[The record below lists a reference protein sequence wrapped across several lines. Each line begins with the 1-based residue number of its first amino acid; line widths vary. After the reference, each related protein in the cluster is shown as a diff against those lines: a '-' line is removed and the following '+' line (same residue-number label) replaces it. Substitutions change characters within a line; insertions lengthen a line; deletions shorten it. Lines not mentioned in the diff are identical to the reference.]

1 MVAEAEGPVRA
12 LLLAERTALNFLQRL
27 SGTAT
32 LTRKY
37 VEAVKDFPCKVL
49 DTRKTTP
56 GLRTLEKYAV
66 RMGGGTNHRIGL
78 YDAALVK
85 DNHIEATGS
94 IAEAVKA
101 VRRHAPFMAK
111 VEVEAG
117 NLKQVQE
124 AIDAGADVIMLD
136 NMTIAQMAEA
146 VRLVNKRAWV
156 EASGG
161 ITLNTIRQIAET
173 GVDFI
178 SSGALTHSAPVV
190 DFNMKITMNVP
201 EVILRQDHA
210 TDPLRL
216 DSYAMRQRLSRQ
228 RLGTKFHYFAE
239 IDFHQHLRSPPGRTG
254 RERGRGRH
262 RRIADRRPRSPRQAL
277 GVAAQCESLFFSH
290 SPTKTGSRPKRR
302 KLP

>member
-1 MVAEAEGPVRA
+1 MDILVSPQIERLIRDSLDEDIGAGDLATMATISAQSRGTGLFRAKKAGVVAGLVLLERIFYFIDPKVEVRLLTEDGTQVKEGTVVAEAVGPVRA

-27 SGTAT
+27 SGNAT

-37 VEAVKDFPCKVL
+37 VEAVKDVPCKVL

-66 RMGGGTNHRIGL
+66 RMGGGMNHRIGL

-94 IAEAVKA
+94 INDAVKA

-111 VEVEAG
+111 VEVEASSI
-117 NLKQVQE
+117 KQVQE

-136 NMTIAQMAEA
+136 NMTLAQMTEA
-146 VRLVNKRAWV
+146 VKLVNKRAGV

-161 ITLNTIRQIAET
+161 ITLENIRQVAAT

-190 DFNMKITMNVP
+190 DFNMKITMNV
-201 EVILRQDHA
+201 A
-210 TDPLRL
+210 
-216 DSYAMRQRLSRQ
+216 
-228 RLGTKFHYFAE
+228 K
-239 IDFHQHLRSPPGRTG
+239 
-254 RERGRGRH
+254 
-262 RRIADRRPRSPRQAL
+262 
-277 GVAAQCESLFFSH
+277 
-290 SPTKTGSRPKRR
+290 
-302 KLP
+302 

>member
-1 MVAEAEGPVRA
+1 MDILVSPQIERLIRDALDEDIGAGDLATMATIARDCQGKGVFRAKKAGVVAGLVLLDRIFYFIDPKIAVRLLTKDGTPVSEGTAVAEAHGPVRA

-37 VEAVKDFPCKVL
+37 VDAVKDFSCKIL

-78 YDAALVK
+78 YDAALIK

-101 VRRHAPFMAK
+101 VRSHAPFMAK
-111 VEVEAG
+111 VEVETS
-117 NLKQVQE
+117 NLEQVRQ
-124 AIDAGADVIMLD
+124 AIAAGADVIMLD
-136 NMTIAQMAEA
+136 NMTLAQMAEA
-146 VRLVNKRAWV
+146 VRWVDKRAWI

-161 ITLNTIRQIAET
+161 ITLDTVRQVAET

-178 SSGALTHSAPVV
+178 SSGALTHSAPVM
-190 DFNMKITMNVP
+190 DFNMKITINV
-201 EVILRQDHA
+201 
-210 TDPLRL
+210 
-216 DSYAMRQRLSRQ
+216 
-228 RLGTKFHYFAE
+228 G
-239 IDFHQHLRSPPGRTG
+239 
-254 RERGRGRH
+254 
-262 RRIADRRPRSPRQAL
+262 
-277 GVAAQCESLFFSH
+277 
-290 SPTKTGSRPKRR
+290 
-302 KLP
+302 

>member
-1 MVAEAEGPVRA
+1 MDIHVSPQIERLIRDSLDEDIGAGDLATMSTISAESRGTGLFRAKKDGVVAGLVLLERIFYFIDHRVAVHLRAKDGDQVSPGMVVAEAEGPVRA

-27 SGTAT
+27 SGNAT

-37 VEAVKDFPCKVL
+37 VEAVQDFPCKVL

-111 VEVEAG
+111 VEVETSS
-117 NLKQVQE
+117 LKQVQE

-136 NMTIAQMAEA
+136 NMTHAQMAEA
-146 VRLVNKRAWV
+146 VKLVGKRAWI

-161 ITLNTIRQIAET
+161 ITLENIREVAAT

-190 DFNMKITMNVP
+190 DFNMKITMN
-201 EVILRQDHA
+201 
-210 TDPLRL
+210 
-216 DSYAMRQRLSRQ
+216 
-228 RLGTKFHYFAE
+228 
-239 IDFHQHLRSPPGRTG
+239 
-254 RERGRGRH
+254 
-262 RRIADRRPRSPRQAL
+262 
-277 GVAAQCESLFFSH
+277 AAA
-290 SPTKTGSRPKRR
+290 
-302 KLP
+302 

>member
-1 MVAEAEGPVRA
+1 MDILVSPQIERLIRDALDEDIGAGDLATMATIAAELRGTGLFRAKKAGVVAGMVLLDRIFYFIDPKVEVRLLTKDGAEVKEGTVVAEAVGPVRA

-37 VEAVKDFPCKVL
+37 VEAVKDYPCKVL

-66 RMGGGTNHRIGL
+66 RMGGGMNHRIGL

-94 IAEAVKA
+94 IAEALKA

-111 VEVEAG
+111 IEVEAS

-124 AIDAGADVIMLD
+124 ALDAGADVVMLD
-136 NMTIAQMAEA
+136 NMTLAQMAEA
-146 VRLVNKRAWV
+146 VKLINKRADV

-161 ITLNTIRQIAET
+161 ITLENIRQVAAT

-190 DFNMKITMNVP
+190 DFNMKITMNG
-201 EVILRQDHA
+201 A
-210 TDPLRL
+210 
-216 DSYAMRQRLSRQ
+216 
-228 RLGTKFHYFAE
+228 K
-239 IDFHQHLRSPPGRTG
+239 
-254 RERGRGRH
+254 
-262 RRIADRRPRSPRQAL
+262 
-277 GVAAQCESLFFSH
+277 
-290 SPTKTGSRPKRR
+290 
-302 KLP
+302 

>member
-1 MVAEAEGPVRA
+1 MDIHVSPQIERLIRDSLDEDIGAGDLATMSTISAESRGTGLFRAKKDGVAAGLVLLERIFYFIDHRVAVHLRAKDGDQVSPGMVVAEAEGPVRA

-27 SGTAT
+27 SGNAT

-37 VEAVKDFPCKVL
+37 VEAVQDFPCKVL

-111 VEVEAG
+111 VEVEASS
-117 NLKQVQE
+117 LKQVQE
-124 AIDAGADVIMLD
+124 AIDAGADVVMLD
-136 NMTIAQMAEA
+136 NMTVAQMAEA
-146 VRLVNKRAWV
+146 VKLVNKRAWI

-161 ITLNTIRQIAET
+161 MTLENIREVAAT

-190 DFNMKITMNVP
+190 DFNMKITMN
-201 EVILRQDHA
+201 
-210 TDPLRL
+210 
-216 DSYAMRQRLSRQ
+216 
-228 RLGTKFHYFAE
+228 
-239 IDFHQHLRSPPGRTG
+239 
-254 RERGRGRH
+254 
-262 RRIADRRPRSPRQAL
+262 
-277 GVAAQCESLFFSH
+277 AAA
-290 SPTKTGSRPKRR
+290 
-302 KLP
+302 

>member
-1 MVAEAEGPVRA
+1 MDIHVSPQIERLIRDSLDEDIGAGDLATMATIAADARGKGLFRAKKDGVVAGLVLLDRIFYFIDHRIEVRLLVQDGAAVKSGIVVAEAIGPVRA
-12 LLLAERTALNFLQRL
+12 LLLGERTALNFLQQL

-32 LTRKY
+32 LTRKL
-37 VEAVKDFPCKVL
+37 VDAVKDFPCKVL

-56 GLRTLEKYAV
+56 GLRTLQKYAV

-94 IAEAVKA
+94 IADAVKA
-101 VRRHAPFMAK
+101 VRKHAPFMAK

-136 NMTIAQMAEA
+136 NMNYAQMAEA
-146 VRLVNKRAWV
+146 VKLVDKRAGV

-161 ITLNTIRQIAET
+161 ITLDTIRKVAET

-190 DFNMKITMNVP
+190 DFNMKITMNV
-201 EVILRQDHA
+201 
-210 TDPLRL
+210 
-216 DSYAMRQRLSRQ
+216 
-228 RLGTKFHYFAE
+228 G
-239 IDFHQHLRSPPGRTG
+239 
-254 RERGRGRH
+254 
-262 RRIADRRPRSPRQAL
+262 
-277 GVAAQCESLFFSH
+277 
-290 SPTKTGSRPKRR
+290 
-302 KLP
+302 

>member
-1 MVAEAEGPVRA
+1 MDIHVSPQIERLIRDALDEDIGAGDLATMATISADARGKGLFRAKKDGVVAGLVLLDRIFYFIDHRVTVRLLVQDGAAVQSGTVVAEAAGPVRA
-12 LLLAERTALNFLQRL
+12 LLLGERTALNFLQRL

-32 LTRKY
+32 LTAKL
-37 VEAVKDFPCKVL
+37 VDAVKDFSCKVL

-94 IAEAVKA
+94 IADAVKA

-111 VEVEAG
+111 VEVEVG
-117 NLKQVQE
+117 NMKQVQE

-136 NMTIAQMAEA
+136 NMNLAQMTEA
-146 VRLVNKRAWV
+146 VKLINQRAGV

-161 ITLNTIRQIAET
+161 ITLESIRPIAET

-190 DFNMKITMNVP
+190 DFNMKITMNV
-201 EVILRQDHA
+201 
-210 TDPLRL
+210 
-216 DSYAMRQRLSRQ
+216 
-228 RLGTKFHYFAE
+228 
-239 IDFHQHLRSPPGRTG
+239 
-254 RERGRGRH
+254 
-262 RRIADRRPRSPRQAL
+262 
-277 GVAAQCESLFFSH
+277 
-290 SPTKTGSRPKRR
+290 
-302 KLP
+302 

>member
-1 MVAEAEGPVRA
+1 MVLLDRIFYFIDPKVEVRLLTKDGAEVKEGTVVAEAVGPVRA

-37 VEAVKDFPCKVL
+37 VEAVKDYPCKVL

-66 RMGGGTNHRIGL
+66 RMGGGMNHRIGL

-111 VEVEAG
+111 IEVEASH
-117 NLKQVQE
+117 LKQVQE
-124 AIDAGADVIMLD
+124 AVEAGADVVMLD
-136 NMTIAQMAEA
+136 NMTLAQMAEA
-146 VRLVNKRAWV
+146 VKLINKRADV

-161 ITLNTIRQIAET
+161 ITLENIRQVAAT

-190 DFNMKITMNVP
+190 DFNMKITMNG
-201 EVILRQDHA
+201 A
-210 TDPLRL
+210 
-216 DSYAMRQRLSRQ
+216 
-228 RLGTKFHYFAE
+228 K
-239 IDFHQHLRSPPGRTG
+239 
-254 RERGRGRH
+254 
-262 RRIADRRPRSPRQAL
+262 
-277 GVAAQCESLFFSH
+277 
-290 SPTKTGSRPKRR
+290 
-302 KLP
+302 

>member
-1 MVAEAEGPVRA
+1 MDIHVSPQIERLIRDALDEDIGAGDLATMATISADARGKGLFRAKKDGVVAGLVLLDRIFYFIDHRVDVRLLVNDGAAVNSGMVVAEAAGPVRA
-12 LLLAERTALNFLQRL
+12 LLLGERTALNFLQQL

-32 LTRKY
+32 LTRKL
-37 VEAVKDFPCKVL
+37 VDAVKDFSCKVL

-56 GLRTLEKYAV
+56 GLRTLQKYAV

-94 IAEAVKA
+94 IADAVKA

-117 NLKQVQE
+117 NLQQVQE

-136 NMTIAQMAEA
+136 NMNLAQMAEA
-146 VRLVNKRAWV
+146 VKLINKRAGV

-161 ITLNTIRQIAET
+161 ITLESIRQVAET

-190 DFNMKITMNVP
+190 DFNMKITMN
-201 EVILRQDHA
+201 
-210 TDPLRL
+210 
-216 DSYAMRQRLSRQ
+216 
-228 RLGTKFHYFAE
+228 G
-239 IDFHQHLRSPPGRTG
+239 
-254 RERGRGRH
+254 
-262 RRIADRRPRSPRQAL
+262 
-277 GVAAQCESLFFSH
+277 
-290 SPTKTGSRPKRR
+290 
-302 KLP
+302 

>member
-1 MVAEAEGPVRA
+1 MDIHVSPQIERLIRDALDEDIGAGDLATMATISAEARGKGLFRAKKDGVVAGLVLLDRIFYFIDHRVEVRLLVNDGTAVKSGMVVAEAVGPVRA
-12 LLLAERTALNFLQRL
+12 LLLGERTALNFLQQL

-32 LTRKY
+32 LTRKL
-37 VEAVKDFPCKVL
+37 VDAVKDFSCKVL

-56 GLRTLEKYAV
+56 GLRTLQKYAV

-94 IAEAVKA
+94 IAGAVKA

-117 NLKQVQE
+117 NMTQVQE

-136 NMTIAQMAEA
+136 NMSLAQMAEA
-146 VRLVNKRAWV
+146 VKLINKRAGV

-161 ITLNTIRQIAET
+161 ITLESIRQVAET

-190 DFNMKITMNVP
+190 DFNMKITMNV
-201 EVILRQDHA
+201 
-210 TDPLRL
+210 
-216 DSYAMRQRLSRQ
+216 
-228 RLGTKFHYFAE
+228 
-239 IDFHQHLRSPPGRTG
+239 
-254 RERGRGRH
+254 
-262 RRIADRRPRSPRQAL
+262 
-277 GVAAQCESLFFSH
+277 
-290 SPTKTGSRPKRR
+290 
-302 KLP
+302 

>member
-1 MVAEAEGPVRA
+1 MDIHVSPQIERLIRDALDEDIGAGDLATMATISSDARGKGLFRAKKDGVVAGLVLLDRIFYFIDHRVEVRLLVKDGTAVTSGMVVAEAVGPVRA
-12 LLLAERTALNFLQRL
+12 LLLGERTALNFLQQL

-32 LTRKY
+32 LTRKL
-37 VEAVKDFPCKVL
+37 VDAVKDFDCKVL

-56 GLRTLEKYAV
+56 GLRTLQKYAV

-94 IAEAVKA
+94 IAGAVKA

-117 NLKQVQE
+117 NMTQVQE

-136 NMTIAQMAEA
+136 NMNLAQMAEA
-146 VRLVNKRAWV
+146 VKVINKRAGV

-161 ITLNTIRQIAET
+161 ITLDSIRQVAET

-190 DFNMKITMNVP
+190 DFNMKITMNV
-201 EVILRQDHA
+201 
-210 TDPLRL
+210 
-216 DSYAMRQRLSRQ
+216 
-228 RLGTKFHYFAE
+228 
-239 IDFHQHLRSPPGRTG
+239 
-254 RERGRGRH
+254 
-262 RRIADRRPRSPRQAL
+262 
-277 GVAAQCESLFFSH
+277 
-290 SPTKTGSRPKRR
+290 
-302 KLP
+302 

>member
-1 MVAEAEGPVRA
+1 MDILVSPQIERLIRDALDEDIGAGDLATMATISAQARGTGLFRAKKSGVVAGLVLLDRIFYFIDPKVEVRLLTHDGAEVVGSSVVAEAVGPVRA

-27 SGTAT
+27 SGNAT
-32 LTRKY
+32 LTRRY
-37 VEAVKDFPCKVL
+37 VDAVKDFPCKVL

-94 IAEAVKA
+94 IGEAVKA

-111 VEVEAG
+111 VEVEAST
-117 NLKQVQE
+117 LQQVQE

-136 NMTIAQMAEA
+136 NMSLAQMAEA
-146 VRLVNKRAWV
+146 VKLVNKRARV

-161 ITLNTIRQIAET
+161 ITLENIRAVAAT

-190 DFNMKITMNVP
+190 DFNMKITMN
-201 EVILRQDHA
+201 
-210 TDPLRL
+210 
-216 DSYAMRQRLSRQ
+216 
-228 RLGTKFHYFAE
+228 
-239 IDFHQHLRSPPGRTG
+239 
-254 RERGRGRH
+254 
-262 RRIADRRPRSPRQAL
+262 
-277 GVAAQCESLFFSH
+277 AAA
-290 SPTKTGSRPKRR
+290 
-302 KLP
+302 

>member
-1 MVAEAEGPVRA
+1 MDILVSPQIERLIRDALDEDIGAGDLATMATISAASRGTGLFRAKKAGVVAGLVLLDRIFYFIDPKVELRLLAKDGAEVNPGMVVAEAVGPVRA

-27 SGTAT
+27 SGNAT
-32 LTRKY
+32 LTREY
-37 VEAVKDFPCKVL
+37 VEAVKDYPCKVL

-66 RMGGGTNHRIGL
+66 RMGGGMNHRIGL

-111 VEVEAG
+111 VEVEAS
-117 NLKQVQE
+117 NLQQVRE
-124 AIDAGADVIMLD
+124 ALDAGADVIMLD
-136 NMTIAQMAEA
+136 NMTLAQMTEA
-146 VRLVNKRAWV
+146 VKLVNKRARI

-161 ITLNTIRQIAET
+161 ITLETIRQVAET

-190 DFNMKITMNVP
+190 DFNMKITLN
-201 EVILRQDHA
+201 
-210 TDPLRL
+210 TD
-216 DSYAMRQRLSRQ
+216 
-228 RLGTKFHYFAE
+228 
-239 IDFHQHLRSPPGRTG
+239 
-254 RERGRGRH
+254 
-262 RRIADRRPRSPRQAL
+262 
-277 GVAAQCESLFFSH
+277 
-290 SPTKTGSRPKRR
+290 
-302 KLP
+302 

>member
-1 MVAEAEGPVRA
+1 MDILVSPQIERLIRDALDEDIGAGDLATMATVAAAAQGKGLFRAKKDGVVAGLVLLERIFYFIDPKVTVCLLTRDGAQIHQGMVVAEAEGPVRA

-27 SGTAT
+27 SGNAT
-32 LTRKY
+32 LTRTY
-37 VEAVKDFPCKVL
+37 VEAVQDFPCKVL

-94 IAEAVKA
+94 IAEAVNA

-111 VEVEAG
+111 VEVEASS
-117 NLKQVQE
+117 LKQVQE
-124 AIDAGADVIMLD
+124 AIDAGADVVMLD
-136 NMTIAQMAEA
+136 NMTVAQMAEA
-146 VRLVNKRAWV
+146 VKLVNKRAWI

-161 ITLNTIRQIAET
+161 MTLENIREVAAT

-190 DFNMKITMNVP
+190 DFNMKITMN
-201 EVILRQDHA
+201 
-210 TDPLRL
+210 
-216 DSYAMRQRLSRQ
+216 
-228 RLGTKFHYFAE
+228 
-239 IDFHQHLRSPPGRTG
+239 
-254 RERGRGRH
+254 
-262 RRIADRRPRSPRQAL
+262 
-277 GVAAQCESLFFSH
+277 AAA
-290 SPTKTGSRPKRR
+290 
-302 KLP
+302 

>member
-1 MVAEAEGPVRA
+1 MDILVSPQIERLIRDALDEDIGAGDLATMATIAADSHGKGSFRAKKEGVVAGLVLLDRIFSFIDPKVEVHLLAKDGSEVRQGEVVAEAKGPVRA

-56 GLRTLEKYAV
+56 GLRTLEKFAV
-66 RMGGGTNHRIGL
+66 RMGGGMNHRIGL

-101 VRRHAPFMAK
+101 VRRNAPFMAK
-111 VEVEAG
+111 IEVEAST
-117 NLKQVQE
+117 LDQVQQ
-124 AIDAGADVIMLD
+124 AVDAGADVIMVD
-136 NMTIAQMAEA
+136 NMTLAQMTEA

-161 ITLNTIRQIAET
+161 ITLETIRQVAAT

-190 DFNMKITMNVP
+190 DFNMKISMN
-201 EVILRQDHA
+201 D
-210 TDPLRL
+210 
-216 DSYAMRQRLSRQ
+216 
-228 RLGTKFHYFAE
+228 
-239 IDFHQHLRSPPGRTG
+239 RS
-254 RERGRGRH
+254 
-262 RRIADRRPRSPRQAL
+262 
-277 GVAAQCESLFFSH
+277 
-290 SPTKTGSRPKRR
+290 
-302 KLP
+302 

>member
-1 MVAEAEGPVRA
+1 MDILVSPQIERLIRDALDEDIGAGDLATMATISAQARGTGLFRAKKSGVVAGLVLLDRIFYFIDPKVEVRLLTHDGAEVVESSVVAEAVGPVRA

-27 SGTAT
+27 SGNAT
-32 LTRKY
+32 LTRRY
-37 VEAVKDFPCKVL
+37 VDAVKDFPCKVL

-94 IAEAVKA
+94 IGEAVKA

-111 VEVEAG
+111 VEVEAST
-117 NLKQVQE
+117 LQQVQE

-136 NMTIAQMAEA
+136 NMSLAQMAEA
-146 VRLVNKRAWV
+146 VKLVNKRARV

-161 ITLNTIRQIAET
+161 ITLENIRAVAAT

-190 DFNMKITMNVP
+190 DFNMKITMN
-201 EVILRQDHA
+201 
-210 TDPLRL
+210 
-216 DSYAMRQRLSRQ
+216 
-228 RLGTKFHYFAE
+228 
-239 IDFHQHLRSPPGRTG
+239 
-254 RERGRGRH
+254 
-262 RRIADRRPRSPRQAL
+262 
-277 GVAAQCESLFFSH
+277 AAA
-290 SPTKTGSRPKRR
+290 
-302 KLP
+302 

>member
-1 MVAEAEGPVRA
+1 MDIHVSPQIERLIRDALDEDIGAGDLATMATISADARGKGLFRAKKDGVVAGLVLLDRIFYFIDHRVSVRLLVQDGAAVQSGTVVAEAAGPVRA
-12 LLLAERTALNFLQRL
+12 LLLGERTALNFLQRL

-32 LTRKY
+32 LTAKL
-37 VEAVKDFPCKVL
+37 VDAVKDFSCKVL

-94 IAEAVKA
+94 IADAVKA

-111 VEVEAG
+111 VEVEVG
-117 NLKQVQE
+117 NMKQVQE

-136 NMTIAQMAEA
+136 NMNLAQMTEA
-146 VRLVNKRAWV
+146 VKLINQRAGV

-161 ITLNTIRQIAET
+161 ITLESIRPIAET

-190 DFNMKITMNVP
+190 DFNMKITMNV
-201 EVILRQDHA
+201 
-210 TDPLRL
+210 
-216 DSYAMRQRLSRQ
+216 
-228 RLGTKFHYFAE
+228 
-239 IDFHQHLRSPPGRTG
+239 
-254 RERGRGRH
+254 
-262 RRIADRRPRSPRQAL
+262 
-277 GVAAQCESLFFSH
+277 
-290 SPTKTGSRPKRR
+290 
-302 KLP
+302 

>member
-1 MVAEAEGPVRA
+1 MDIHVSPQIERLIRDALDEDIGAGDLATMATISADARGKGLFRAKKDGVVAGLVLLDRIFYFIDHRVEVRLLVNDGAAVTSGMIVAEAVGPVRA
-12 LLLAERTALNFLQRL
+12 LLLGERTALNFLQQL

-32 LTRKY
+32 LTRKL
-37 VEAVKDFPCKVL
+37 VDAVKDFSCKVL

-56 GLRTLEKYAV
+56 GLRTLQKYAV

-94 IAEAVKA
+94 IAGAVKA

-117 NLKQVQE
+117 NMTQVQE

-136 NMTIAQMAEA
+136 NMSLAQMAEA
-146 VRLVNKRAWV
+146 VKLINKRAGV

-161 ITLNTIRQIAET
+161 ITLESIRQVAET

-190 DFNMKITMNVP
+190 DFNMKITMNV
-201 EVILRQDHA
+201 
-210 TDPLRL
+210 
-216 DSYAMRQRLSRQ
+216 
-228 RLGTKFHYFAE
+228 
-239 IDFHQHLRSPPGRTG
+239 
-254 RERGRGRH
+254 
-262 RRIADRRPRSPRQAL
+262 
-277 GVAAQCESLFFSH
+277 
-290 SPTKTGSRPKRR
+290 
-302 KLP
+302 

>member
-1 MVAEAEGPVRA
+1 MDILVSPQIERLIRDALDEDIGAGDLATMATIAADAQGKGLFRAKKDGVVAGLVLLERIFYFIDPKVQIHHFVKDGALVTAGTVAAEAVGPVRA
-12 LLLAERTALNFLQRL
+12 LLLGERTALNFLQQL

-32 LTRKY
+32 LTKKL
-37 VEAVKDFPCKVL
+37 VDAVKGFPCKVL

-56 GLRTLEKYAV
+56 GLRTLQKYAV

-94 IAEAVKA
+94 IGEAVKA

-136 NMTIAQMAEA
+136 NMNLQQMAEA
-146 VRLVNKRAWV
+146 VKFVNKRAWV

-161 ITLNTIRQIAET
+161 ITLESIRQVAET

-190 DFNMKITMNVP
+190 DFNMKITMNV
-201 EVILRQDHA
+201 
-210 TDPLRL
+210 
-216 DSYAMRQRLSRQ
+216 
-228 RLGTKFHYFAE
+228 
-239 IDFHQHLRSPPGRTG
+239 
-254 RERGRGRH
+254 
-262 RRIADRRPRSPRQAL
+262 
-277 GVAAQCESLFFSH
+277 
-290 SPTKTGSRPKRR
+290 
-302 KLP
+302 

>member
-1 MVAEAEGPVRA
+1 MDIHVSPQIERLIRDALDEDIGAGDLATMATISAESRGTGLFRAKKDGVVAGLVLLDRIFYFIDHRVELRLLSKDGVEVRQGTVVAEAVGPVRA

-27 SGTAT
+27 SGNAT

-37 VEAVKDFPCKVL
+37 VEAIRDFPCKLL

-66 RMGGGTNHRIGL
+66 RMGGGMNHRIGL

-94 IAEAVKA
+94 IGEAVKA

-111 VEVEAG
+111 VEVEASS
-117 NLKQVQE
+117 LKQVQE

-136 NMTIAQMAEA
+136 NMTLAQMAEA
-146 VRLVNKRAWV
+146 VKLVDKRAKV

-161 ITLNTIRQIAET
+161 ITLENIRQVAGT
-173 GVDFI
+173 GVDYI

-190 DFNMKITMNVP
+190 DFNMKITMNV
-201 EVILRQDHA
+201 
-210 TDPLRL
+210 
-216 DSYAMRQRLSRQ
+216 S
-228 RLGTKFHYFAE
+228 K
-239 IDFHQHLRSPPGRTG
+239 
-254 RERGRGRH
+254 
-262 RRIADRRPRSPRQAL
+262 
-277 GVAAQCESLFFSH
+277 
-290 SPTKTGSRPKRR
+290 
-302 KLP
+302 

>member
-1 MVAEAEGPVRA
+1 MDIHVSPQIERLIRDALDEDIGPGDLATMATISAESRGTGLFRAKKDGVVAGLVLLDRIFYFIDHRVQVTLHAKDGAEVRQGTVVAEALGPVRA

-27 SGTAT
+27 SGNAT

-37 VEAVKDFPCKVL
+37 VEAIKDFPCKLL

-66 RMGGGTNHRIGL
+66 RMGGGMNHRIGL

-111 VEVEAG
+111 VEVEASS
-117 NLKQVQE
+117 LKQVQE
-124 AIDAGADVIMLD
+124 AIDAAADVIMLD
-136 NMTIAQMAEA
+136 NMTLAQMAEA
-146 VRLVNKRAWV
+146 VKLVNRRAKV

-161 ITLNTIRQIAET
+161 ITLENIRDVAAT
-173 GVDFI
+173 GVDYI

-190 DFNMKITMNVP
+190 DFNMKITMNA
-201 EVILRQDHA
+201 RD
-210 TDPLRL
+210 
-216 DSYAMRQRLSRQ
+216 
-228 RLGTKFHYFAE
+228 
-239 IDFHQHLRSPPGRTG
+239 
-254 RERGRGRH
+254 
-262 RRIADRRPRSPRQAL
+262 
-277 GVAAQCESLFFSH
+277 
-290 SPTKTGSRPKRR
+290 
-302 KLP
+302 